1 MPYFHIRTNLP
12 VSEEK
17 ADAILAEA
25 SKRLAEEL
33 GKPERYVMVE
43 LSAGANLHF
52 SGNKEPAAYVELK
65 SIGLSEAQTQPL
77 AGFVCNFL
85 EEQCDIP
92 PSRVYIEF
100 INIPG
105 KFWGWN
111 GGTF

>member
-1 MPYFHIRTNLP
+1 MPYFHVQTNISIP
-12 VSEEK
+12 EDR
-17 ADAILAEA
+17 ADGFLTEA
-25 SKRLAEEL
+25 SKRLAEKL
-33 GKPERYVMVE
+33 GKPERYVMVD
-43 LSAGANLHF
+43 LTAGTHLRF

-77 AGFVCNFL
+77 ASFVCSFL
-85 EEQCDIP
+85 EEQLNIP
-92 PSRVYIEF
+92 ASRVYIEF